1 MQSYRASYC
10 EFDEKLMETEPT
22 TCSQGFIQAV
32 LLKSVF
38 EQRLSFQM
46 LKKCRM
52 GSRDTV
58 VSPGGGSGE

>member
-1 MQSYRASYC
+1 MQSYRASYY

-46 LKKCRM
+46 L
-52 GSRDTV
+52 
-58 VSPGGGSGE
+58 